1 MEETKDVPL
10 DGGTEEIQITREND
24 IVTITLNRP
33 EVMNAMTSKMFSDF
47 GRACREINE
56 DISIRA
62 AVITGAGGNFCS
74 GADVGGKRNEALSS
88 SETIPLRNLRR
99 IKESAQALHDIQH
112 PVIAKVRGVAAGAGL
127 NLALGCDL
135 IYASDNAR
143 FSEVFARRGLS
154 IDFGGS
160 WLLPRRVGLH
170 RAKELVFLAEMIDA
184 TEADRIGL
192 VNRVVSDAELD
203 AYVAD
208 IAERAAAGPPLA
220 LSLSKA
226 LLNNASTS
234 SMSQA
239 LEAEGSAQASNFST
253 EDVREAGL
261 AWMEKRPAKF
271 IGR

>member
-1 MEETKDVPL
+1 MEETRNIPL
-10 DGGTEEIQITREND
+10 DGGTEELQITRSSD

-33 EVMNAMTSKMFSDF
+33 EVMNAMTAGMFADF
-47 GRACREINE
+47 GKACRAINE

-62 AVITGAGGNFCS
+62 VVVTGEGGNFCS
-74 GADVGGKRNEALSS
+74 GADVGSKRNEAIEAST
-88 SETIPLRNLRR
+88 TIPLRNLRR
-99 IKESAQALHDIQH
+99 IKESALALHDIQH

-160 WLLPRRVGLH
+160 WLLPRRIGLH
-170 RAKELVFLAEMIDA
+170 RAKELVFLAEVIDA
-184 TEADRIGL
+184 DEADRIGL
-192 VNRVVSDAELD
+192 VNRVIPDAELD
-203 AYVAD
+203 AYVED
-208 IAERAAAGPPLA
+208 IVERTASGPPLS

-226 LLNNASTS
+226 LLNNGTTS

-261 AWMEKRPAKF
+261 AWAEKRSAKF

>member
-1 MEETKDVPL
+1 MEETKKVPL
-10 DGGTEEIQITREND
+10 DGGTEELRITRASD
-24 IVTITLNRP
+24 IVTITIHRP
-33 EVMNAMTSKMFSDF
+33 EVMNAMTAAMFADF
-47 GRACREINE
+47 GKACREINE

-62 AVITGAGGNFCS
+62 VVVTGEGGNFCS
-74 GADVGGKRNEALSS
+74 GADVGGKRNEAIAASA
-88 SETIPLRNLRR
+88 TIPLRNLRR
-99 IKESAQALHDIQH
+99 IKESAQALYDIQH

-135 IYASDNAR
+135 IYASNNAR

-170 RAKELVFLAEMIDA
+170 RAKELVFLAEVIDA
-184 TEADRIGL
+184 VEADRIGL
-192 VNRVVSDAELD
+192 VNRVIPDAELD
-203 AYVAD
+203 AYVDD
-208 IAERAAAGPPLA
+208 IVERTAAGPPLS

-226 LLNNASTS
+226 LLNNGTTS

-261 AWMEKRPAKF
+261 AWAEKRPAKF